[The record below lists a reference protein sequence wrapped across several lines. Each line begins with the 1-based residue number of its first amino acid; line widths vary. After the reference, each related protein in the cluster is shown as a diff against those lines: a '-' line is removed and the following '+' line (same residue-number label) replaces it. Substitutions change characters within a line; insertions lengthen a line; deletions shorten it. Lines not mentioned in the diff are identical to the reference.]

1 MTTEHASACSLVVVV
16 DEQPNS
22 SFRKPRG
29 TAVLKSILSVCG
41 YGFPDVQLH
50 IEARAKRHIPE

>member
-1 MTTEHASACSLVVVV
+1 MTTEHVSACSLVVVV

-22 SFRKPRG
+22 SFRKPRSG
-29 TAVLKSILSVCG
+29 CPESIRSGCG

-50 IEARAKRHIPE
+50 IEARALRAPE